1 MKPLSYLGIVL
12 IVEVLMKPNIGR
24 TIVGGLVGTVAL
36 TLMMYFVS
44 PMMGVKMDI
53 AASLG
58 KMLGGSWAL
67 GLMMDFIN
75 GTIIFPLIY
84 AFLLYRVL
92 PGQAWAKGIY
102 WGLVLWFLAQVVVMP
117 MMGGGFFSAN
127 MGGMKAVVGSLLGHI
142 VYGGLLG
149 WIAGS
154 ATGKGTVQQ
163 FRQSPAA

>member
-1 MKPLSYLGIVL
+1 MRPS
-12 IVEVLMKPNIGR
+12 IGR
-24 TIVGGLVGTVAL
+24 AIIGGFAGTVAI

-67 GLMMDFIN
+67 GMMMHFVN

-84 AFLLYRVL
+84 AFLLYRFL
-92 PGQAWAKGIY
+92 PGQAWAKGTY
-102 WGLVLWFLAQVVVMP
+102 WGLILWFLAQAVVMP

-127 MGGMKAVVGSLLGHI
+127 MGGMKAVIGSLLGHV

-154 ATGKGTVQQ
+154 ASGKGTVQQ
-163 FRQSPAA
+163 FRETRAA